1 MEAPEENLTSLQQ
14 SISFDFPIMG
24 QNITYGQ
31 EVFRKSVVIVGVFL
45 NCLVFFV
52 VMFSRQMRYPRH
64 TFWAVIAFFECVFLV
79 KCVLELAVI
88 VHHDHLACQIL
99 VLLAPVDYSI
109 LLLCLSLAALDRYL
123 AIVRYE
129 WYKSSV
135 SNRGVIALISL
146 LSTLTFVVITT
157 PFWTG
162 YFSIYTC
169 TNNLTHMHW
178 ILVWDLFLGTA
189 GVILHLMIFV
199 ESKALIQQYVP
210 NRHQKPIT
218 VRFVHSSARQHN
230 SLSGR
235 GVEQPPSND
244 RIFFSFPKHST
255 LVENERNSHQHL
267 PAHQPSSIENF
278 DNECFPWIKVK
289 NQGGSKFNRLEIR
302 AALNMS
308 VNILPFWL
316 CTFPVSCSIVVLY
329 WCIRLEGECG
339 SILLPWPYLWNLFL
353 LHSVYNPVMYMATS
367 SEFWRALVHITNKV
381 AATFHIKL
389 ASGI

>member
-1 MEAPEENLTSLQQ
+1 MEDLAPEENVTSLRQN
-14 SISFDFPIMG
+14 ISFDFPIMG

-31 EVFRKSVVIVGVFL
+31 EVFRKSVVIVGVLL

-52 VMFSRQMRYPRH
+52 VSFSRQLRYPRH

-79 KCVLELAVI
+79 KCALELAVV

-135 SNRGVIALISL
+135 SNRGVIVLISL
-146 LSTLTFVVITT
+146 LSILTFIVITS

-178 ILVWDLFLGTA
+178 ILIWDLFLGTA
-189 GVILHLMIFV
+189 GVILHLMIFM
-199 ESKALIQQYVP
+199 ESKALIQQYLV
-210 NRHQKPIT
+210 NRHQEPIT
-218 VRFVHSSARQHN
+218 VRFVNSVALQHN
-230 SLSGR
+230 SLPGR
-235 GVEQPPSND
+235 GAEPSPSAD
-244 RIFFSFPKHST
+244 RIFFNFPKNST
-255 LVENERNSHQHL
+255 LADNEHSRQRL
-267 PAHQPSSIENF
+267 PAHQLPSSIENL
-278 DNECFPWIKVK
+278 DNECFPWMY
-289 NQGGSKFNRLEIR
+289 QAGSKLNRLEIR

-316 CTFPVSCSIVVLY
+316 CTFPVSCSVVVLY

-353 LHSVYNPVMYMATS
+353 LHSIYNPVMYMATS

-381 AATFHIKL
+381 AIAFHVKL